1 MGEFLFLAH
10 RVPFPP
16 DRGDKIRSH
25 HLLKGLAK
33 LGRVHVGTFVETD
46 QDREQEASLAAIAA
60 SYCLP
65 TRSKSLPRSGMEALF
80 GNRAVSQAAFF
91 DPDLARW
98 VGDTLARHP
107 IDKIFVFSGQM
118 GQYIPSDFAGQ
129 VVVDLCDVDSEKFAT
144 YAQESGFPRS
154 VLYRREAALLT
165 AEEVRLA
172 RSTDTT
178 LLITEKEA
186 DILRARPGA
195 ERADIRALG
204 NGVDTEFFDPA
215 ATDPHPALAGQGHHI
230 VFTGQMDY
238 PPNIAAVE
246 RFARRILP
254 AIRERLAAQFHI
266 VGRAPTP
273 EVAKLACIA
282 GVKVWGEVP
291 DVRPFLRS
299 ADAVV
304 APLML
309 ARGVQNKVLEA
320 MAMARPVLAS
330 EEAATGIDATD
341 GQQWRIC
348 RDDGAFERAILDL
361 AADEGQA
368 KNMGR
373 AARRFVVENMS
384 WDAVEAGLAD
394 ILGQA
399 EARHHDAA

>member
-1 MGEFLFLAH
+1 MGDILFLAH

-33 LGRVHVGTFVETD
+33 LGRVHVGTFAETD
-46 QDREQEASLAAIAA
+46 QDREQETSLAEIAA

-65 TRSKSLPRSGMEALF
+65 TRSKSLPRAGMEALL
-80 GNRAVSQAAFF
+80 GKSAVSQTAFF
-91 DPDLARW
+91 DAELAKW
-98 VGDTLARHP
+98 IGDTLAEHP
-107 IDKIFVFSGQM
+107 IDTIFVFSGQM
-118 GQYIPSDFAGQ
+118 GQYIPSEFAGR

-154 VLYRREAALLT
+154 LLYRREAALLS

-172 RSTDTT
+172 RSADTT
-178 LLITEKEA
+178 LLISEKEA
-186 DILRARPGA
+186 DILRARRGA

-204 NGVDTEFFDPA
+204 NGVDTDFFDPA
-215 ATDPHPALAGQGHHI
+215 ATDPHPALAGEGHHL

-254 AIRERLAAQFHI
+254 NIRERLAAQFHI

-273 EVAKLACIA
+273 EVVKLAEIE
-282 GVKVWGEVP
+282 GVTVWGEVP

-304 APLML
+304 APLLL

-320 MAMARPVLAS
+320 MAMVCPVLAS

-341 GQQWRIC
+341 GQHWRIC
-348 RDDGAFERAILDL
+348 RDDQAFECAILDL
-361 AADEGQA
+361 ASDSKRA
-368 KNMGR
+368 KDMGR

-384 WDAVEAGLAD
+384 WEAVEAGLAD
-394 ILGQA
+394 ILGRA
-399 EARHHDAA
+399 DARHHDAA